1 MNNIKYISMD
11 DVLRRMDGS
20 RSTLYAQ
27 MDKGLF
33 PQSVKIGKRR
43 VAWLEHEI
51 NAMMRAYVSSPSEE
65 ELKAFVKGLEA
76 KRFEEEVSNV

>member
-65 ELKAFVKGLEA
+65 ELRAFVKKLEV
-76 KRFEEEVSNV
+76 KRFDEEVSNV

>member
-1 MNNIKYISMD
+1 MNNIKYISVD
-11 DVLRRMDGS
+11 NVLRRMDGS

-65 ELKAFVKGLEA
+65 ELRAFVKKLEV
-76 KRFEEEVSNV
+76 KRFDEEVSNV

>member
-1 MNNIKYISMD
+1 MNNIKYISVD

-65 ELKAFVKGLEA
+65 ELRAFVKGLEA

>member
-11 DVLRRMDGS
+11 NVLRRMDGS

>member
-20 RSTLYAQ
+20 KSTLYAQ

>member
-11 DVLRRMDGS
+11 NVLRRMDGS

-33 PQSVKIGKRR
+33 PQSVQIGKRR

-51 NAMMRAYVSSPSEE
+51 NAMMCAYVSSPSEE

>member
-11 DVLRRMDGS
+11 NVLRRMDGS

-43 VAWLEHEI
+43 VAWIDHEI

-65 ELKAFVKGLEA
+65 ELRAFVKTLEA
-76 KRFEEEVSNV
+76 KRLEVEVSDV

>member
-1 MNNIKYISMD
+1 MNNIKYISVD
-11 DVLRRMDGS
+11 NVLRRMDGS

-43 VAWLEHEI
+43 VAWIDHEI

-65 ELKAFVKGLEA
+65 ELRAFVKTLEA
-76 KRFEEEVSNV
+76 KRLEVEVSDV

>member
-65 ELKAFVKGLEA
+65 ELRAFVKKLEV
-76 KRFEEEVSNV
+76 KRFAEEVSNV

>member
-1 MNNIKYISMD
+1 MNNIKYISVD
-11 DVLRRMDGS
+11 NVLRRMDGS

-65 ELKAFVKGLEA
+65 ELRAFVKTLEA
-76 KRFEEEVSNV
+76 KRLEVEVSDV

>member
-65 ELKAFVKGLEA
+65 ELRAFVNK
-76 KRFEEEVSNV
+76 

>member
-43 VAWLEHEI
+43 VAWIDHEI

-65 ELKAFVKGLEA
+65 ELRAFVKKLEV
-76 KRFEEEVSNV
+76 KRFDEEFSNV

>member
-1 MNNIKYISMD
+1 MNNIKYISVD
-11 DVLRRMDGS
+11 NVLRRMDGS

>member
-1 MNNIKYISMD
+1 MNNIKYISVD
-11 DVLRRMDGS
+11 NVLRRMDGS

-65 ELKAFVKGLEA
+65 DLKAFVKGLEA

>member
-11 DVLRRMDGS
+11 NVLRRMDGS

-43 VAWLEHEI
+43 VAWPEHEI

-65 ELKAFVKGLEA
+65 ELRAFVKKLEV
-76 KRFEEEVSNV
+76 KRFDEEVSNV

>member
-11 DVLRRMDGS
+11 NVLRRMDGS

-65 ELKAFVKGLEA
+65 ELRAFVKKLEV
-76 KRFEEEVSNV
+76 KRFDEEISNV

>member
-1 MNNIKYISMD
+1 MNNIKYISVD

-43 VAWLEHEI
+43 VAWIDHEI

-65 ELKAFVKGLEA
+65 ELRAFVKTLEA
-76 KRFEEEVSNV
+76 KRFDEEVSDV

>member
-11 DVLRRMDGS
+11 NVLRRMDGS

-65 ELKAFVKGLEA
+65 ELRAFVKGLEA
-76 KRFEEEVSNV
+76 KRFDEEVSNV

>member
-11 DVLRRMDGS
+11 NVLRRMDGS

-65 ELKAFVKGLEA
+65 DLKAFVKGLEA

>member
-11 DVLRRMDGS
+11 NVLRRMDGS

-65 ELKAFVKGLEA
+65 ELRAFVKGLEA

>member
-76 KRFEEEVSNV
+76 KRFEEEVFNV

>member
-1 MNNIKYISMD
+1 
-11 DVLRRMDGS
+11 
-20 RSTLYAQ
+20 

>member
-51 NAMMRAYVSSPSEE
+51 NAMMRAYVSSPSEGD
-65 ELKAFVKGLEA
+65 LRAFVKELEA
-76 KRFEEEVSNV
+76 KRFDEEVSNV

>member
-1 MNNIKYISMD
+1 MNKIKYISMD
-11 DVLRRMDGS
+11 NVLRRMDGS

-43 VAWLEHEI
+43 VAWIDHEI

-65 ELKAFVKGLEA
+65 ELRAFVKTLEA
-76 KRFEEEVSNV
+76 KRLEVEVSDV

>member
-20 RSTLYAQ
+20 RSTLYSQ

-65 ELKAFVKGLEA
+65 ELRAFVKKLEV
-76 KRFEEEVSNV
+76 KRFDEEVSNV

>member
-1 MNNIKYISMD
+1 MNNIKYISVD

>member
-65 ELKAFVKGLEA
+65 ELRAFVKKLEV
-76 KRFEEEVSNV
+76 KRFDEEFSNV

>member
-11 DVLRRMDGS
+11 NVLRRMDGS

-65 ELKAFVKGLEA
+65 ELRAFVKKLEV
-76 KRFEEEVSNV
+76 KRFDEEVSNV

>member
-1 MNNIKYISMD
+1 MNNIKYISVD

-27 MDKGLF
+27 MYKGLF

-65 ELKAFVKGLEA
+65 ELRAFVKGLEA

>member
-1 MNNIKYISMD
+1 MNNIKYISVD

-65 ELKAFVKGLEA
+65 ELRAFVKTLEA
-76 KRFEEEVSNV
+76 KRLEVEVSDV

>member
-1 MNNIKYISMD
+1 MNNIKYISVD

-65 ELKAFVKGLEA
+65 ELRAFVKKLEV
-76 KRFEEEVSNV
+76 KRFDEEVSNV

>member
-1 MNNIKYISMD
+1 MNNIKYISVD

-65 ELKAFVKGLEA
+65 ELRAFVKTLEA
-76 KRFEEEVSNV
+76 KRFDEEVSDV

>member
-11 DVLRRMDGS
+11 NVLRRMDGS

-65 ELKAFVKGLEA
+65 ELRAFVKTLEA
-76 KRFEEEVSNV
+76 KRFDEEVSDV

>member
-11 DVLRRMDGS
+11 NVLRRMDGS

-65 ELKAFVKGLEA
+65 ELKAFVKGLEV